1 MHEFVIPLLAGGSI
15 HVKNAFSTRDRAAL
29 LADAGALGDAQ
40 LRFIR
45 LRRAQEL
52 VAHPHLPD
60 PGGEE
65 LSLWLGL
72 NNLLFLDHPETSRVW
87 TRNVR
92 WQQVEVETRALLQ
105 SASPIDLPE
114 AVARHVALDAFL
126 DLEREDHVVTTSGG
140 ERRFL
145 GQPVRLGFFGSARGE
160 QRDEL
165 VRWYAQ
171 AHSPA
176 VDRLLPEALA
186 VSPLTCLIRPGVAPE
201 GWSPLSAAY
210 FLRVR
215 SFARAICYAW
225 GAENDWV
232 RTGAVVAG
240 SLLRALG
247 LIGTVFGL
255 PGEIRLR
262 DPDDPEE
269 AIEGDDAEPADVGAV
284 VGALVHLH
292 VLKVLELQARIN
304 LGVGTR
310 DWAVQSFLA
319 LPLLLPWLEEWTG
332 SPLAGIDDGAVR
344 RRWEEYVEH
353 LRGMVPRTVVENL
366 VATLVPRIVERAS
379 A

>member
-1 MHEFVIPLLAGGSI
+1 MLE
-15 HVKNAFSTRDRAAL
+15 
-29 LADAGALGDAQ
+29 DAGALGDAE

-45 LRRAQEL
+45 LRRGQEL
-52 VAHPHLPD
+52 VGHPYLPE
-60 PGGEE
+60 PGAEE

-72 NNLLFLDHPETSRVW
+72 NNLLFLDHPDTSRVW
-87 TRNVR
+87 TRSAR
-92 WQQVEVETRALLQ
+92 WQQVEVETRALLH
-105 SASPIDLPE
+105 AATPVDLPE
-114 AVARHVALDAFL
+114 AFARHVALEGFL
-126 DLEREDHVVTTSGG
+126 ELERQDHVVTTSGG

-145 GQPVRLGFFGSARGE
+145 GQPVRLGLFGSARGE
-160 QRDEL
+160 QRDEV
-165 VRWYAQ
+165 VRWHPQ
-171 AHSPA
+171 AHAPA
-176 VDRLLPEALA
+176 VDRLLPEAIA
-186 VSPLTCLIRPGVAPE
+186 VSPLTCLIHPGVAPE
-201 GWSPLSAAY
+201 GWSPLTAAY

-215 SFARAICYAW
+215 PFARAICYAW
-225 GAENDWV
+225 GREKDWV
-232 RTGAVVAG
+232 RTGAVLAG

-262 DPDDPEE
+262 DPDAPEQEPDPDEP
-269 AIEGDDAEPADVGAV
+269 EPADVGAV

-304 LGVGTR
+304 LGAGTR

-319 LPLLLPWLEEWTG
+319 LPLLLPWLEPWTG
-332 SPLAGIDDGAVR
+332 SPFEGSQEASVR
-344 RRWEEYVEH
+344 RRWDEYVEH